1 MIIKSFLCENF
12 RNVKKCNLE
21 FSPGVNLLF
30 GDNAQG
36 KTNIIEGIYL
46 FSRGKSFRG
55 RDDSELVRFSEDGF
69 YLKLDY
75 EKKNLKETL
84 EYALFGKEKQ
94 RKKNGYKIER
104 IREMIGSFNSVLF
117 SPDDLLLVKESPEY
131 RREFMNVAISQYSNA
146 YISIYSNYKKALQN
160 RNCLLKNIQKGMG
173 YYAEEL
179 NSWSECLAEFAK
191 DIYIER
197 IRFTEKIEKWA
208 KKVIEEISENK
219 EDLKICYKSDVL
231 INSSDKE
238 EIKKEYVRIFCESQD
253 REILAG
259 TTLFGPHRDDIE
271 ILING
276 KSARNFASQGQQ
288 RSIVLALKMAEGEII
303 REMNGE
309 YPVFLFDDVLS
320 ELDEGRQKYILS
332 KKGEKQII
340 ITACQKN
347 EINDFADRIIEVKS
361 GEYKVLK

>member
-1 MIIKSFLCENF
+1 MIIKRFLCENF
-12 RNVKKCNLE
+12 RNIEKCSLE

-36 KTNIIEGIYL
+36 KTNVIEGIYL

-55 RDDSELVRFSEDGF
+55 REDSELVKFSEDGF
-69 YLKLDY
+69 YLKIEY
-75 EKKNLKETL
+75 EKKKISETL

-94 RKKNGYKIER
+94 RKRNGHKIER
-104 IREMIGSFNSVLF
+104 IKEMIGSFNSVLF
-117 SPDDLLLVKESPEY
+117 SPDDLLLVKESPEH
-131 RREFMNVAISQYSNA
+131 RREFMNVAISQYSNT
-146 YISIYSNYKKALQN
+146 YISLYSKYKKALAN

-173 YYAEEL
+173 YYIEEL
-179 NSWSECLAEFAK
+179 NSWSECLAEFSC
-191 DIYIER
+191 DIYLER
-197 IRFTEKIEKWA
+197 IIFTEKIEKWA
-208 KKVIEEISENK
+208 KTVIDEISDKK
-219 EDLKICYKSDVL
+219 EDLKIYYKSDIEKKSL
-231 INSSDKE
+231 DKE
-238 EIKKEYVRIFCESQD
+238 EIKREYVRIFTDSLD

-259 TTLFGPHRDDIE
+259 TTLFGPHRDDME
-271 ILING
+271 IQING

-320 ELDEGRQKYILS
+320 ELDERRQKYILS

-347 EINDFADRIIEVKS
+347 EINDYADRIIEVNS
-361 GEYKVLK
+361 GKYETIK